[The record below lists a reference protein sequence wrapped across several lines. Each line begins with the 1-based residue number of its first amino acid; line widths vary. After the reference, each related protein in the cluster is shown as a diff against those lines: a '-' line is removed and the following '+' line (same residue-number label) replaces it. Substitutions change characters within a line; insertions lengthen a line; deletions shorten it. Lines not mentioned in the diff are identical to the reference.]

1 MKWRTGR
8 LDSLLAYDYYSKEEP
23 VLCDTASERV
33 VNTYLSYTEDE
44 RIKRSGYAKIRQAQN
59 MILEQRLQKKHA
71 IIEKRID
78 RKMQEIKP
86 LPKDFDDWIDEVA
99 MAHSRYI
106 YYRYS
111 RKKYMDGYCTHC
123 HKEVKVHKVRHR
135 AEGYCPNCGVK
146 VIFLAEGKAKYIFN
160 LCVTI
165 LISRFTLYS
174 LIFSVAHP
182 FVNSWYSFINSAT
195 QALSLLSLPQN
206 PYACMTALS
215 LA

>member
-1 MKWRTGR
+1 MGKNSLKKVLLRKIPVQLATEATISQARRHEKASYYIKAAVRMINHKRILVLQLYSRKDLVLGIKEPRIRTFLTKTDYISQYYEEGTVKWRTGR

-86 LPKDFDDWIDEVA
+86 LPKDF
-99 MAHSRYI
+99 
-106 YYRYS
+106 
-111 RKKYMDGYCTHC
+111 
-123 HKEVKVHKVRHR
+123 
-135 AEGYCPNCGVK
+135 
-146 VIFLAEGKAKYIFN
+146 VIGLMRLRWRTADISIIATAGKNI
-160 LCVTI
+160 
-165 LISRFTLYS
+165 
-174 LIFSVAHP
+174 
-182 FVNSWYSFINSAT
+182 W
-195 QALSLLSLPQN
+195 
-206 PYACMTALS
+206 TAI
-215 LA
+215 ARIAIRR